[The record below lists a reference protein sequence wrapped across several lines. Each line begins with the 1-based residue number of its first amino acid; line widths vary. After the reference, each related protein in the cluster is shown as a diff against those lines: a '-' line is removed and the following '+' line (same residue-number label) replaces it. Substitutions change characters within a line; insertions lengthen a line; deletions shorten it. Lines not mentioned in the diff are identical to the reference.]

1 MFVSASLF
9 LRLFY
14 AFGIVLFIL
23 NPVSDT
29 SPFIIDEESGI
40 VYSPS
45 LKRSDSM
52 AQRLREMR
60 AQREHLS
67 PTGIFSYCATR
78 TTTRFA
84 K

>member
-1 MFVSASLF
+1 MCIWNVV
-9 LRLFY
+9 Y
-14 AFGIVLFIL
+14 T
-23 NPVSDT
+23 VSDT

-60 AQREHLS
+60 AEREHLS
-67 PTGIFSYCATR
+67 PSGTVFN
-78 TTTRFA
+78 FFVL
-84 K
+84 